1 MEANLQ
7 KYIAFVKTVELGSF
21 SKAAQALNYS
31 QSGISRMIADLEKD
45 WGINLLERNKSGIKL
60 TSDGTKMLPYTRSLC
75 EEYAK
80 LQMEVDELN
89 GVESGLIRIGTFS
102 SAASLWLPNIIAEFQ
117 KKYPN
122 VDYEL
127 MLGDYTEIQ
136 DWVLN
141 GSVDCG
147 FLPLPVDP
155 SLEAIFL
162 ERDELMVVMPPDHPL
177 ASLDTFPVKELTNEP
192 FMLLEKGAKAEVAEI
207 LEKNGVSPRIRFTTW
222 DDYAIMAMVEK
233 GLGISILTE
242 MILRRCPYNIVTKS
256 LDKPAYRDIALVF
269 RGQETSSAALRRF
282 IEYLDYR

>member
-21 SKAAQALNYS
+21 SKAAQTLNYS
-31 QSGISRMIADLEKD
+31 QSGVSRMIADLEKD

-136 DWVLN
+136 EWVLN

-162 ERDELMVVMPPDHPL
+162 ERDELMVVMPPNHPL
-177 ASLDTFPVKELTNEP
+177 AGLDTFPVKELTNEP

-256 LDKPAYRDIALVF
+256 LDKPAYREIALVF

-282 IEYLDYR
+282 IEYLDFR

>member
-155 SLEAIFL
+155 NLEAIFL

-242 MILRRCPYNIVTKS
+242 MILRRCPYNIITKS

>member
-242 MILRRCPYNIVTKS
+242 MILRRCPYNIITKS

>member
-60 TSDGTKMLPYTRSLC
+60 TSDGTKMLPYARSLC

-242 MILRRCPYNIVTKS
+242 MILRRCPYNIITKS